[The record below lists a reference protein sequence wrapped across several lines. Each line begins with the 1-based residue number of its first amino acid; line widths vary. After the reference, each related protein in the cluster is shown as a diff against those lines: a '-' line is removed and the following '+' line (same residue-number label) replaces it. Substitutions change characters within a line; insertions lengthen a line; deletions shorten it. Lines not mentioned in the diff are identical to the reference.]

1 MIKNAKGLLN
11 SALEQSVLV
20 KKELTAD
27 LNFQSSFQLAAE
39 LLLATRIAGGTIY
52 ICGNGGS
59 ACDAMHF
66 NEELVARYA
75 KERKGIRSQHFM
87 DMSTI
92 TCWGNDYSFETI
104 FSRQVETF
112 CTPLDVFVAIST
124 SGNSKNIIA
133 GLKAAKEK
141 KVPTILLTGKDGG
154 IAKSIADISL
164 IVKTDRTDRIQEAH
178 ILAIHAFCEFL
189 EQDL

>member
-1 MIKNAKGLLN
+1 MNIHMIKNAKSFLTG
-11 SALEQSVLV
+11 ALEQSILV
-20 KKELTAD
+20 KKEATA
-27 LNFQSSFQLAAE
+27 NVEFQNSFQLAAE

-75 KERKGIRSQHFM
+75 KERKGIRSHHLM

-112 CTPLDVFVAIST
+112 CTKQDV
-124 SGNSKNIIA
+124 
-133 GLKAAKEK
+133 
-141 KVPTILLTGKDGG
+141 
-154 IAKSIADISL
+154 
-164 IVKTDRTDRIQEAH
+164 
-178 ILAIHAFCEFL
+178 
-189 EQDL
+189 

>member
-1 MIKNAKGLLN
+1 MIKNAKPLLMG
-11 SALEQSVLV
+11 ALEQSVTV
-20 KKELTAD
+20 KKELTVD
-27 LNFQSSFQLAAE
+27 LNFQNSFQLAAE

-75 KERKGIRSQHFM
+75 KERKGIKSQHFM

-112 CTPLDVFVAIST
+112 CTNQDVLVVIST
-124 SGNSKNIIA
+124 SGNSKNILA
-133 GLKAAKEK
+133 ALKAAKEK

-154 IAKSIADISL
+154 IAKTVADISL
-164 IVKTDRTDRIQEAH
+164 IVPCERTDRIQEVH

-189 EQDL
+189 EQDM